1 MKRFCLLMVLVANA
15 QAGEWGKALPPSP
28 PAPLPLAGEGSVES
42 AGICSLPRLRGR
54 AGERADHCGKE
65 SHSAWGRLFFYPPK
79 PELPPVASEPARFDG
94 VLEGRSKTYW
104 VDGVATR
111 RAPPAQVKPG
121 EAWDR
126 QSGAPQSG
134 PRLRQP

>member
-1 MKRFCLLMVLVANA
+1 MKRLLFCLFVIANA
-15 QAGEWGKALPPSP
+15 
-28 PAPLPLAGEGSVES
+28 
-42 AGICSLPRLRGR
+42 R
-54 AGERADHCGKE
+54 AGE
-65 SHSAWGRLFFYPPK
+65 WGRLFFYPHK
-79 PELPPVASEPARFDG
+79 PEPPLASEPARFDG

-126 QSGAPQSG
+126 QSGAQQPG
-134 PRLRQP
+134 PRMRQP